1 MENDNLLS
9 FRLRSLRSRKRIV
22 KKDVEKQI
30 RKKYKRSKELW
41 EARRNI
47 PLVPLETPYQKG
59 FVRFFVVRDDVK
71 RSKDGNFF
79 QGILNKINTKMYSE
93 TRKFLK
99 KKRKFGRRIYV
110 VREQKL
116 IQLSAYQWNDPKLGL
131 TTREKQ
137 YFLKREEY
145 NPFRKKYN
153 IYYEFI
159 EPWRFTLSVKP
170 YMITHYKPL
179 RSDLEKKIDELDS
192 YLSQH
197 KVAGIIH
204 KTMYGKPNPWKDRY
218 KRDLKK
224 SRKYFHYKKSA
235 TEIAESLEDSYV
247 RKCLKQKQWEI

>member
-41 EARRNI
+41 EIRRNI
-47 PLVPLETPYQKG
+47 PLVPLEAPYQKG

-71 RSKDGNFF
+71 RSKDGVFF
-79 QGILNKINTKMYSE
+79 EGILNKINTKMYSE

-116 IQLSAYQWNDPKLGL
+116 VQLSAYQWNDPKLGL

-145 NPFRKKYN
+145 NPFRKRYN
-153 IYYEFI
+153 VYYEFI
-159 EPWRFTLSVKP
+159 EPWRFTLRVKP

-192 YLSQH
+192 YLGQH

-204 KTMYGKPNPWKDRY
+204 KMIIGKSKPWKMDD
-218 KRDLKK
+218 KIDLIESK
-224 SRKYFHYKKSA
+224 KYFHYKMSA
-235 TEIAESLEDSYV
+235 MEAAESLEDYKV
-247 RKCLKQKQWEI
+247 REF